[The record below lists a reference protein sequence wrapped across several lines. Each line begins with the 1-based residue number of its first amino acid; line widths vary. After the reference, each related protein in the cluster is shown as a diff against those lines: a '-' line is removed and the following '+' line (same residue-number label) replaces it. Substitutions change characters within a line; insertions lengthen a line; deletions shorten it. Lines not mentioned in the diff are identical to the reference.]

1 MKDTLAIYIRI
12 KNGEQAE
19 EMTRQ
24 QKLITDYIQL
34 QPDLYMLSSKLYLDN
49 EMNFS
54 QSNSQALQT
63 MLQDAENQKFSCVI
77 MSDFSRLSASPVE
90 QEQILSFLIDHFQI
104 RVISIKC
111 HFDSILEDVSL
122 KNSSYKM
129 ACLAQK
135 WNDIMRNPPP
145 QNPIVEQLW
154 NHPLL
159 REQAGEHG
167 KNTAFSPYGYEY
179 DPDSC
184 CMMKVNP
191 ETAPV
196 VQEIFK
202 LYLSGFET
210 NRIARI
216 LTQKNIPPPG
226 KYRIRMGYSYQRLPA
241 NDYWSSISVRK
252 ILQNPV
258 YIGDHIYR
266 IPKMPKDLKKQAM
279 AETTIS
285 SGSVIQNHHVPLI
298 SKDSFETAGILLR
311 CQEQLF
317 HEKRK
322 KANTQNKKLPNA
334 LFRNNIFCSVC
345 KRAMIHVCRN
355 HDSPNA
361 SSAYVCCS
369 TPKKLPNACPR
380 ILHPTEDI
388 ALEVRIAILK
398 EQATAKAAALQTV
411 DGIHS
416 AAYLA
421 ANKKIADQL
430 TVLLDQVIDSKSAGN
445 NSEQNMALLQEEFA
459 TLKKQKDQLIAEFTK
474 PNKWI
479 EQFGSLQDDFILDK
493 DLVRQL
499 VKRIDVSPEHKYSIT
514 LMYQEEKEKL
524 IRFITPYA
532 ELT

>member
-1 MKDTLAIYIRI
+1 MKDTVAIYIRI

-19 EMTRQ
+19 EMSRQ
-24 QKLITDYIQL
+24 RKLITDYIQL
-34 QPDLYMLSSKLYLDN
+34 QADLYMLSSKLYLDN

-90 QEQILSFLIDHFQI
+90 QEQILSFLIDRCQI

-129 ACLAQK
+129 TCLAQK

-279 AETTIS
+279 AETPIS

-322 KANTQNKKLPNA
+322 KANTQNKKLPTA

-388 ALEVRIAILK
+388 ALEVRNAILK

-445 NSEQNMALLQEEFA
+445 NSEQNMVLL
-459 TLKKQKDQLIAEFTK
+459 
-474 PNKWI
+474 
-479 EQFGSLQDDFILDK
+479 
-493 DLVRQL
+493 
-499 VKRIDVSPEHKYSIT
+499 
-514 LMYQEEKEKL
+514 
-524 IRFITPYA
+524 
-532 ELT
+532 

>member
-1 MKDTLAIYIRI
+1 
-12 KNGEQAE
+12 
-19 EMTRQ
+19 
-24 QKLITDYIQL
+24 
-34 QPDLYMLSSKLYLDN
+34 
-49 EMNFS
+49 
-54 QSNSQALQT
+54 
-63 MLQDAENQKFSCVI
+63 
-77 MSDFSRLSASPVE
+77 
-90 QEQILSFLIDHFQI
+90 
-104 RVISIKC
+104 
-111 HFDSILEDVSL
+111 
-122 KNSSYKM
+122 
-129 ACLAQK
+129 
-135 WNDIMRNPPP
+135 
-145 QNPIVEQLW
+145 
-154 NHPLL
+154 
-159 REQAGEHG
+159 
-167 KNTAFSPYGYEY
+167 
-179 DPDSC
+179 
-184 CMMKVNP
+184 MMKVNP

-279 AETTIS
+279 AETPIS

-322 KANTQNKKLPNA
+322 KANTQNKKLPTA

-355 HDSPNA
+355 HGSPNA

-388 ALEVRIAILK
+388 ALEVRNAILK

-459 TLKKQKDQLIAEFTK
+459 ILKKQKDQLIAEFTK

-479 EQFGSLQDDFILDK
+479 EQFGSLPDDFILDK
-493 DLVRQL
+493 DLVRHL

-514 LMYQEEKEKL
+514 LMYQEEKEKR